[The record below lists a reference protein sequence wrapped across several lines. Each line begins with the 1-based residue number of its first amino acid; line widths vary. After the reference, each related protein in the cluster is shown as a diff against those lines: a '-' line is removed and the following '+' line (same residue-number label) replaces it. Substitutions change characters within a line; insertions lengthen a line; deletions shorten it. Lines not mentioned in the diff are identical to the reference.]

1 MDTKKSFNIF
11 GKLTKTITILALLFP
26 AIVFAEVTRES
37 IINTDGS
44 VELVFY
50 IKGKKIARQVWSHDG
65 EEVKT
70 TGIIPNGTVKHYCGY
85 GAIWEITY
93 KNNLAEGV
101 SKMYDKQG
109 KLRFKSKYKKG
120 KLNDIS
126 KVYYSDGKLM
136 REMHYQKGRLV
147 TSKEYEKNGALIQ
160 EQFFP

>member
-1 MDTKKSFNIF
+1 MSTHVSFNCLD
-11 GKLTKTITILALLFP
+11 KLKITITLLILLFP
-26 AIVFAEVTRES
+26 AIAFAEVIRES
-37 IINTDGS
+37 IVNSDGT

-50 IKGKKIARQVWSHDG
+50 IKGKKIARQVWSPDG
-65 EEVKT
+65 EDVKT

-109 KLRFKSKYKKG
+109 KLRVKSNYKQG
-120 KLNDIS
+120 KLNDVS
-126 KVYYSDGKLM
+126 KVYYADGKLM
-136 REMHYQKGRLV
+136 REMLYQKGRLV
-147 TSKEYEKNGALIQ
+147 ANKEFEQNGTLIL

>member
-1 MDTKKSFNIF
+1 MDTKKPSNSL
-11 GKLTKTITILALLFP
+11 GKLTKIITILVLLFP
-26 AIVFAEVTRES
+26 TIAFAEVTRES
-37 IINTDGS
+37 IVNPDGS

-50 IKGKKIARQVWSHDG
+50 IKGKKIARQIWSHDG

-85 GAIWEITY
+85 GATWEITY

-101 SKMYDKQG
+101 SKMYDKSG

-120 KLNDIS
+120 KLNDVS
-126 KVYYSDGKLM
+126 TVYYADGKLM
-136 REMHYQKGRLV
+136 REMHYQNGRLI
-147 TSKEYEKNGALIQ
+147 TIKEYEKNGALIL

>member
-1 MDTKKSFNIF
+1 MLTRTPFHF
-11 GKLTKTITILALLFP
+11 LCKLTITIFVLLLP
-26 AIVFAEVTRES
+26 GITLAEVTRES
-37 IINTDGS
+37 MVNPDGT

-50 IKGKKIARQVWSHDG
+50 IKGKKIARQIWSRDG

-85 GAIWEITY
+85 GAIWEIPY

-101 SKMYDKQG
+101 AKMYDKEG
-109 KLRFKSKYKKG
+109 KLRVKSNYKHG

-126 KVYYSDGKLM
+126 KAYYRNGKLM
-136 REMHYQKGRLV
+136 REMLYRQGMLV
-147 TSKEYEKNGALIQ
+147 TSKEYGENGTLIQ